1 MRLTGLKPYHYHVE
15 TLNSH
20 PRLLNI
26 GGKAEGQLLL
36 TGDFTNYSE
45 TAGPGKVVGEM
56 AIFRQL
62 SFRAVNLSKIDQSS
76 TRSGNYTC
84 AHLIKS

>member
-36 TGDFTNYSE
+36 TGDFTNYF
-45 TAGPGKVVGEM
+45 GKALRLAVVGVM
-56 AIFRQL
+56 AMLRQ
-62 SFRAVNLSKIDQSS
+62 
-76 TRSGNYTC
+76 SGRE
-84 AHLIKS
+84 LI